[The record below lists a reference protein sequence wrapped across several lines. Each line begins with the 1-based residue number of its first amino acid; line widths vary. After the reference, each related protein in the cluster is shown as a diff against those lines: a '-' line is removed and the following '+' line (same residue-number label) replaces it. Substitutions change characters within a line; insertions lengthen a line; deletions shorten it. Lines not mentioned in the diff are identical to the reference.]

1 MEPINWTRVVIFG
14 VVGCIVSAALWAALR
29 GYTGI
34 FNVLNL
40 RVFVGVIILLPALLA
55 PVFGF
60 SSAAM
65 TQNNSEKV
73 VPKSVCA
80 LVALFSVVAI
90 LAGEFGGSVITGKPI
105 PWEKFNLIFL
115 AVAAVLPFQIPQI
128 FKKK

>member
-1 MEPINWTRVVIFG
+1 MEPVNWKRVLVFG

-60 SSAAM
+60 SSAVV
-65 TQNNSEKV
+65 TQNDSGKV

-80 LVALFSVVAI
+80 VVALFSVVAI
-90 LAGEFGGSVITGKPI
+90 LAGEFGGSMITGKPI
-105 PWEKFNLIFL
+105 PWEKFNLICMG
-115 AVAAVLPFQIPQI
+115 VAAVLPFQIPQI

>member
-1 MEPINWTRVVIFG
+1 MEPINWKRVVVFG

-60 SSAAM
+60 SSSVV
-65 TQNNSEKV
+65 TQNNAEKI

-80 LVALFSVVAI
+80 VVALFSVVAI
-90 LAGEFGGSVITGKPI
+90 LAGEFGGSMITGKPI
-105 PWEKFNLIFL
+105 SWEKFNLIFL
-115 AVAAVLPFQIPQI
+115 GVAAVLPFQIPQI